1 MHRNKQIAI
10 ILSDTLRSIG
20 LQSLLTDYFPPV
32 EVCYFPNFEMLSSTG
47 SDTYDYYFTDSDTL
61 VLNADFFL
69 PRRNKTALLIDSTE
83 EHGALS
89 STNRITLRSSQETII
104 EQLQQLFT
112 SDSSGNTTT
121 ENNKDLSSREVDVLQ
136 LIVKGITNKEI
147 ADKLNISLNT
157 VLTHRKNITAK
168 LGIKTVSGGIS
179 VLEPSRTLFIVLKT
193 PVISKAIYLGSSN
206 IYKVTS
212 FQENSDLAALPQLT
226 LEARVYMLG
235 FQTRDP
241 YISSIMGIEGI
252 CGVRFGDVKVD
263 PDCIQICHDSYQ
275 PAATDKPFDKEKWY
289 HVAAVWTGSS
299 WDIYINGQYATG
311 VETQGETIDLTS
323 DNSGGFY
330 LGASYGGGR
339 TLNGYVAEC
348 RVWTRALSQSEIA
361 NNMNY
366 VDPTSDGLL
375 AYWRMNA
382 WEPNDSGSG
391 NIVRDLTGHGYDA
404 VGGSSNP
411 TMMDTKW
418 N

>member
-10 ILSDTLRSIG
+10 ILSDTPRSIG

-112 SDSSGNTTT
+112 SDSSSNTTT

-168 LGIKTVSGGIS
+168 LGIKTVSGLTFYAIMNGI
-179 VLEPSRTLFIVLKT
+179 
-193 PVISKAIYLGSSN
+193 ISG
-206 IYKVTS
+206 
-212 FQENSDLAALPQLT
+212 D
-226 LEARVYMLG
+226 
-235 FQTRDP
+235 D
-241 YISSIMGIEGI
+241 IE
-252 CGVRFGDVKVD
+252 
-263 PDCIQICHDSYQ
+263 
-275 PAATDKPFDKEKWY
+275 
-289 HVAAVWTGSS
+289 
-299 WDIYINGQYATG
+299 
-311 VETQGETIDLTS
+311 L
-323 DNSGGFY
+323 
-330 LGASYGGGR
+330 
-339 TLNGYVAEC
+339 
-348 RVWTRALSQSEIA
+348 
-361 NNMNY
+361 
-366 VDPTSDGLL
+366 
-375 AYWRMNA
+375 
-382 WEPNDSGSG
+382 
-391 NIVRDLTGHGYDA
+391 
-404 VGGSSNP
+404 
-411 TMMDTKW
+411 
-418 N
+418 